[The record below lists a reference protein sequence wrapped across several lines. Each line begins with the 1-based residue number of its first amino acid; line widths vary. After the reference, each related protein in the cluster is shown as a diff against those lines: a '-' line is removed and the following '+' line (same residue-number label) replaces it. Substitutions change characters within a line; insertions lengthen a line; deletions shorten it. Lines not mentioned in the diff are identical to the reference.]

1 MFIKCVVIIV
11 VILVLVQTCDSK
23 RRVQTKFK
31 RKVGGVSDVGN
42 SLLSDERGINFT
54 SQEQS
59 RGFFGH
65 GKLLKALFTYN

>member
-11 VILVLVQTCDSK
+11 VILVLLQTCDSK
-23 RRVQTKFK
+23 KRVLTKFK

-42 SLLSDERGINFT
+42 SLLADDRGVNFT
-54 SQEQS
+54 SKEQS

-65 GKLLKALFTYN
+65 GK